1 MNTSLTINSTKN
13 LIMWYN
19 VTYYNALHEFD
30 KLQFICLIG
39 GRVLTWGRRVPASAF
54 VSQGSMP

>member
-13 LIMWYN
+13 LIMWYK
-19 VTYYNALHEFD
+19 VTHYNALREFD